1 MDLFDN
7 ISNDIKD
14 AMKNKQKDRLNALR
28 YVKKLLIENKTSKSP
43 KAELD
48 IVISHH
54 KKLKESLSM
63 FPEGSEQLENTKNEI
78 EFLNVY
84 LPKQMSENEVKSL
97 IDTIKGSQDNPNMGS
112 IMRELQ
118 PQIKGKFDG
127 KLASQMVKAAVS

>member
-1 MDLFDN
+1 MELIDT
-7 ISNDIKD
+7 ISNDIKE

-28 YVKKLLIENKTSKSP
+28 YVKKLLIENKTSKAP

-78 EFLNVY
+78 EFLSVY
-84 LPKQMSENEVKSL
+84 LPEQMTEESVKTL
-97 IDTIKGSQDNPNMGS
+97 IEKIKASQENPNMGS

-127 KLASQMVKAAVS
+127 KLASQMVRAAVS